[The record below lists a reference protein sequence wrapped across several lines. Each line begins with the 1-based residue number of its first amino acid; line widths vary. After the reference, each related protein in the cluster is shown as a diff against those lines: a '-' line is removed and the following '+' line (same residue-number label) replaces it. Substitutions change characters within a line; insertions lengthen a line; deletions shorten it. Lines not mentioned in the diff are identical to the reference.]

1 MNKFLKLTYAIIIG
15 TMFLSGGI
23 IGCSPKLSEEESTK
37 LQEAKEA
44 AVSAEKKLS
53 ELRMERKTL
62 EDQNG
67 GSGNSDMGNVEEQNL
82 EAQEQLPEEE
92 QEEFE
97 EELNE

>member
-53 ELRMERKTL
+53 ELRMERKSL
-62 EDQNG
+62 ETQNG
-67 GSGNSDMGNVEEQNL
+67 GEDSDMGNVEEQTP

-97 EELNE
+97 E